1 VVDALIDKMIAAKSR
16 EELLFTGQALD
27 RVLRAE
33 HIWVSNWGKPSHWIL
48 HWDIFERPKIAPD
61 YDTGILD
68 TWWINA
74 EKAKTLKRGN

>member
-1 VVDALIDKMIAAKSR
+1 MMKSR
-16 EELLFTGQALD
+16 EELLFTGRALD

-33 HIWVSNWGKPSHWIL
+33 HIWVSNWSKASHWIVR
-48 HWDIFERPKIAPD
+48 WDIFEKPQIKPD
-61 YDTGILD
+61 YDRAILD